1 MSIEQENFDNIQ
13 KNETELDQYGVWVKK
28 TPEKMDEA
36 GEDFF
41 LDDLDFANESAVSPE
56 TVNEELSD
64 ATLDAILDEP
74 LETNES
80 ETIQDSAESSNAEIE
95 DTFIPED
102 IIPEAEN
109 VVDDTSA
116 EDMQDI
122 PPIPTD
128 EEIEKMLKESSSMDD
143 MEEVNTE
150 ALEQPQEESVNKNEA
165 ETENKEKMETS
176 ASSKSGIDGI
186 EEVDLEDFLDPV
198 SEEDSAIT
206 DEKPLNIDLSFG
218 ENAEEAVPEELPVEV
233 LDTQDDAEPIEEL
246 EDIPEAEEIGQSE
259 IQEKSDNSEEFST
272 TSGTGIEE
280 IDLEDIGIETE
291 KTPEEVSQ
299 PDEAPMENIDI
310 DSFNTYSYA
319 PEETEEVN
327 ASEQVQET
335 VAEEQ
340 PLQEKSEGEAVYDIA
355 VRADDDDPSQHGST
369 TPEATI
375 GTMSS
380 SLLEKI
386 AGELSMLRKDITDL
400 KGDLNSLKTSPAD
413 SKTAELSLPTMGK
426 SLIEQAGEQTNENL
440 QHVQD
445 ETSGF
450 FSSDETDDTIAL
462 SNDELNNIL
471 TSADFTA
478 EENSES
484 TENTETVEDFAAQ
497 DSAAEKTAY
506 ADEQTLDESTSAIET
521 ELPDMENI
529 DTSNFQEQELEEP
542 QLEDINFDID
552 EEVTENVSEQL
563 PDEIDIP
570 VMDDLVVGSSDVD
583 FLEET
588 DSPKELDENTIQFL
602 AENPDERQDKNDSEI
617 EDADITLTNEI
628 AEPATEEIAEIEMPA
643 EDLSADE
650 TFAEELPAEELGA
663 EIEENDAV
671 SEEENGGEDENDE
684 EEMSQYSPIHDV
696 FDSNQWQE
704 EDEVFDEI
712 ENDLSKTEDETNME
726 TVDTTVPQSTVLSAE
741 DKAIGA
747 EEKDDE
753 KNIIPENMREDIK
766 SVLLYMDQL
775 LENLPE
781 DKILEF
787 AKSEHFTVYKKLF
800 TELGLS

>member
-1 MSIEQENFDNIQ
+1 MSIEQENFDNTQ

-28 TPEKMDEA
+28 TPEKTDDD
-36 GEDFF
+36 GDDFF

-56 TVNEELSD
+56 TVSEELSD

-74 LETNES
+74 LETSDGEAV
-80 ETIQDSAESSNAEIE
+80 EDSALNSNAEIE

-109 VVDDTSA
+109 IADDTSA

-128 EEIEKMLKESSSMDD
+128 EEIEKMLKESSSMED

-150 ALEQPQEESVNKNEA
+150 DFEQPQQESIIENEA
-165 ETENKEKMETS
+165 QSETKEKTETS
-176 ASSKSGIDGI
+176 ASSETAIDGI

-206 DEKPLNIDLSFG
+206 DEKPLNINLSFD
-218 ENAEEAVPEELPVEV
+218 ETTEEPVPEELPSEV
-233 LDTQDDAEPIEEL
+233 PDAQDDIEPIEEL
-246 EDIPEAEEIGQSE
+246 EDITEAEGIEQAG
-259 IQEKSDNSEEFST
+259 IQEKSDDSEEFSSA
-272 TSGTGIEE
+272 SGTGIEE

-291 KTPEEVSQ
+291 QTPEEVSQ
-299 PDEAPMENIDI
+299 TDETPMENIDI

-319 PEETEEVN
+319 PEETED
-327 ASEQVQET
+327 ASTTEQVQDQ
-335 VAEEQ
+335 VEEKQ
-340 PLQEKSEGEAVYDIA
+340 MIQEKPEEEAVYDIA
-355 VRADDDDPSQHGST
+355 VRADDDDPSQEST
-369 TPEATI
+369 TAGATI

-386 AGELSMLRKDITDL
+386 AGELSILRKDITDL
-400 KGDLNSLKTSPAD
+400 KGDFNSLKASPSD
-413 SKTAELSLPTMGK
+413 LKTVEQSLHMPEKTV
-426 SLIEQAGEQTNENL
+426 IEQSDEQINENP
-440 QHVQD
+440 QHMQD
-445 ETSGF
+445 ETTGF
-450 FSSDETDDTIAL
+450 FTSDETDDTIAL

-471 TSADFTA
+471 TSADFTK
-478 EENSES
+478 EEDSK
-484 TENTETVEDFAAQ
+484 NTEDMEDTDDTE
-497 DSAAEKTAY
+497 DSAAKTADY
-506 ADEQTLDESTSAIET
+506 TDEQAAESTMSIEA
-521 ELPDMENI
+521 EIPDMENI

-552 EEVTENVSEQL
+552 EEENETEQL

-588 DSPKELDENTIQFL
+588 DNPKELDENTIQFL
-602 AENPDERQDKNDSEI
+602 AEEPDEQQEKNEGEEKAAVETEGDQ
-617 EDADITLTNEI
+617 ADITLTDEI
-628 AEPATEEIAEIEMPA
+628 
-643 EDLSADE
+643 
-650 TFAEELPAEELGA
+650 
-663 EIEENDAV
+663 
-671 SEEENGGEDENDE
+671 EDENDE

-712 ENDLSKTEDETNME
+712 ENDLSKADSETETSD
-726 TVDTTVPQSTVLSAE
+726 TVVTQPQSAVLNAE
-741 DKAIGA
+741 DKASDA
-747 EEKDDE
+747 EKNSSEKPDSANE

>member
-1 MSIEQENFDNIQ
+1 MSIEQENFDNTQ

-80 ETIQDSAESSNAEIE
+80 ETIQDSAKSSNAEIE

-116 EDMQDI
+116 EDMQA

-128 EEIEKMLKESSSMDD
+128 EEIEKMLKESSSMED

-150 ALEQPQEESVNKNEA
+150 ALEQPQESINENEA
-165 ETENKEKMETS
+165 ETENKEKTETP

-218 ENAEEAVPEELPVEV
+218 ENTGESVPEELPVEV
-233 LDTQDDAEPIEEL
+233 LDMQDDAEPIEEL
-246 EDIPEAEEIGQSE
+246 ENIPEAEEIEQSG

-413 SKTAELSLPTMGK
+413 SKTGEQSLPTAEK
-426 SLIEQAGEQTNENL
+426 SLIEQAGEQTNETL

-478 EENSES
+478 EEKSES
-484 TENTETVEDFAAQ
+484 IESTETVEDFTAE
-497 DSAAEKTAY
+497 DSTAEKTAY

-552 EEVTENVSEQL
+552 EEATENASEQL

-602 AENPDERQDKNDSEI
+602 AENPDERQDKNDGEI

-643 EDLSADE
+643 EDLSEDE

-671 SEEENGGEDENDE
+671 SEEESGGEDENDE

-712 ENDLSKTEDETNME
+712 ENDLSKTEDETKME
-726 TVDTTVPQSTVLSAE
+726 TVDTAVPQSTVLSAE
-741 DKAIGA
+741 DKAIGE
-747 EEKDDE
+747 EEKDGE